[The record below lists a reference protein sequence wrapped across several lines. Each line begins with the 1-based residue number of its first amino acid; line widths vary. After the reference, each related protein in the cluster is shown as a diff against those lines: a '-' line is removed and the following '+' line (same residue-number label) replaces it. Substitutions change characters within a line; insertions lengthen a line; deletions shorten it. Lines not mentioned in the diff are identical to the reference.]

1 MLSVKWEHLFS
12 LVTAMQFLSGGGN
25 RGGNGGNRGDNR
37 VGNNV
42 GNENVSIGGENAL
55 IAF

>member
-1 MLSVKWEHLFS
+1 MLLCQLFFWNFLLGSFS

-25 RGGNGGNRGDNR
+25 SVGNS

-42 GNENVSIGGENAL
+42 GKIVTDGTRNISPLAN
-55 IAF
+55 